1 MADCG
6 DGVGRTY
13 IHTGQKV
20 TSDSILKDL
29 ENAVQSGVGVPSSTY
44 N

>member
-1 MADCG
+1 M
-6 DGVGRTY
+6 GRTY

-29 ENAVQSGVGVPSSTY
+29 ENAVQSGDWGRSAIKYLQLGET
-44 N
+44 